1 MKKLGVIVPYR
12 NRPEHLKEFKRR
24 IIRYLDRTEI
34 PYQIIIV
41 NQDEARLFNRGM
53 LLNVGFIYAKKL
65 NCDYVVFH
73 DVDMIPV
80 QVDYSYSDVPLHLAN
95 NINKETFDTYFGG
108 VTMFSVETFEKIN
121 GYSNK
126 YWGWGYEDDDLLLR
140 CKKFEIELDEIKIK
154 NTKGSG
160 KTVKFNG
167 VNSYVKGKNIFN
179 LNHDLSIFISFHPE
193 ELVCDHTKEN
203 DEFSI
208 FSIPG
213 YDFSISYNSFS
224 RYNFCTFGTEKNVL
238 YVNSKIK
245 TNYKTNIC
253 VTINHIDKFI
263 NVYQDGE
270 KIGSIEN
277 FEKLYSYTKEPFFY
291 LGVGDPNRLS
301 NPKYFK
307 GYFDSLI
314 VFSEELSAEEVLN
327 LSQNYSYG
335 NYLLHESMK
344 LYYDAKIISGYKL
357 IDLSGNKNDGEIINC
372 ELKKEEIDEYYSVK
386 IPFRRESEF
395 QLLDHEESGFLGY
408 KWKDQATRW
417 NQLRF
422 YNEVSK
428 NDRFIGSEGLKNLKY
443 TLSGV
448 NTSEFE
454 KNIIQINVGL

>member
-12 NRPEHLKEFKRR
+12 NRPDHLKEFKRR
-24 IIRYLDRTEI
+24 IVRYLDRTEI
-34 PYQIIIV
+34 PYEIIIV
-41 NQDEARLFNRGM
+41 NQDESKLFNRGI
-53 LLNVGFIYAKKL
+53 LLNIGFVYAKKL

-95 NINKETFDTYFGG
+95 NIDKETFDTYFGG
-108 VTMFSVETFEKIN
+108 VTMFPIDAFEKIN
-121 GYSNK
+121 GYPNK

-140 CKKFEIELDEIKIK
+140 CKKFGIKLDEIKIK
-154 NTKGSG
+154 NIKGSG
-160 KTVKFNG
+160 KIVKFNG

-179 LNHDLSIFISFHPE
+179 FNQNISIFISFYTE
-193 ELVCDHTKEN
+193 KLTCDHTKEN

-224 RYNFCTFGTEKNVL
+224 RYNFCTFDAEKNVL

-253 VTINHIDKFI
+253 LTINNTDKII
-263 NVYQDGE
+263 NVYQDG
-270 KIGSIEN
+270 KNIGLIKN
-277 FEKLYSYTKEPFFY
+277 FDKLYSYAKEPFFY
-291 LGVGDPNRLS
+291 IGVGDPNRLE

-314 VFSEELSAEEVLN
+314 IFSEVLSSEEVFN
-327 LSQNYSYG
+327 LSQNYSYCK
-335 NYLLHESMK
+335 YLLPESIK

-357 IDLSGNKNDGEIINC
+357 IDLSGNGNDGELVNC
-372 ELKKEEIDEYYSVK
+372 KLSKEEIDEFTK
-386 IPFRRESEF
+386 IQVPFRQESKF
-395 QLLDHEESGFLGY
+395 QLLKHEENGFLGY

-428 NDRFIGSEGLKNLKY
+428 NEYLISDEGLNNLEY
-443 TLSGV
+443 SLYNVDT
-448 NTSEFE
+448 FE
-454 KNIIQINVGL
+454 KITQVNVGL

>member
-1 MKKLGVIVPYR
+1 MKKLGIIVPYR

-24 IIRYLDRTEI
+24 IVRYLDRTEI
-34 PYQIIIV
+34 PYHIIVV
-41 NQDEARLFNRGM
+41 NQDESKLFNRGM
-53 LLNVGFIYAKKL
+53 LLNIGFIHAKMI

-80 QVDYSYSDVPLHLAN
+80 QVDYSYSDTPIHLAN
-95 NINKETFDTYFGG
+95 NIDKETFDTYFGG
-108 VTMFSVETFEKIN
+108 VTMFTVEDFEKIN

-140 CKKFEIELDEIKIK
+140 CKKFDIKLDEVKIK
-154 NTKGSG
+154 NIKGSG

-167 VNSYVKGKNIFN
+167 VNSYVKGKNTFN
-179 LNHDLSIFISFHPE
+179 FNQNLSIFISFHPN

-208 FSIPG
+208 FSVPG

-224 RYNFCTFGTEKNVL
+224 RYNFCTFNTEKNVL

-253 VTINHIDKFI
+253 ITINHTDKI
-263 NVYQDGE
+263 IGVYQDGE
-270 KIGSIEN
+270 KIGSIDN
-277 FEKLYSYTKEPFFY
+277 FDKLYSYTKEPFFY
-291 LGVGDPNRLS
+291 IGVGDPNRLD
-301 NPKYFK
+301 NPKYFN
-307 GYFDSLI
+307 GYFDTLI
-314 VFSEELSAEEVLN
+314 VFSEELSPDEVLN
-327 LSQNYSYG
+327 LSKNYYYG
-335 NYLLHESMK
+335 KYSISDSAK

-357 IDLSGNKNDGEIINC
+357 IDLTGNGNDGEIVNC
-372 ELKKEEIDEYYSVK
+372 ELKKEDIDEFVTVQV
-386 IPFRRESEF
+386 PFRRESEF
-395 QLLDHEESGFLGY
+395 QLLDHEENGFLGY
-408 KWKDQATRW
+408 KWKDQSTRW

-443 TLSGV
+443 TLHGKEV
-448 NTSEFE
+448 VDKITRV
-454 KNIIQINVGL
+454 NVGL